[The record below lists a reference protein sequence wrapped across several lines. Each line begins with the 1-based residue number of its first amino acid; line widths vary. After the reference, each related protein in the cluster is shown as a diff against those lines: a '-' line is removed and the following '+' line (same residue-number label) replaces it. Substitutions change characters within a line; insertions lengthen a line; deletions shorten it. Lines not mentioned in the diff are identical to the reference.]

1 MAIIESYCFDVFFI
15 RIVSL
20 YIIFKNREI
29 SIKIEELSIKI
40 FEFCGV
46 NFNLRKLMTINC
58 KGNLI
63 DLSQPKVMGI
73 LNLTPDSFYDGG
85 KYKNTDEVV
94 HQVEKMLNDGATFID
109 VGAYSS
115 KPNAAFIS
123 EEEEISRLLP
133 IVDLLIDKFPDILLS
148 VDTFRSQIAKK
159 TVEAGVAMVND
170 ISAGKLDEK
179 MIETVAKLQVPY
191 IMMHMKGNPQT
202 MQSQANYEDVV
213 KEMIYYFS
221 ERISIARS
229 FGLNDIIIDPGF
241 GFAKTLEQNYEV
253 LQKLEL
259 FSMLELPLL
268 ARISRKSMIYKTL
281 ENSPEEALN
290 GTTVLN
296 TISLQKGAK
305 ILRVHDVKEAMEC
318 VTLFNK
324 MNK

>member
-1 MAIIESYCFDVFFI
+1 
-15 RIVSL
+15 
-20 YIIFKNREI
+20 
-29 SIKIEELSIKI
+29 
-40 FEFCGV
+40 
-46 NFNLRKLMTINC
+46 
-58 KGNLI
+58 
-63 DLSQPKVMGI
+63 MGI
-73 LNLTPDSFYDGG
+73 LNLTPNSFYDGG
-85 KYKNTDEVV
+85 KYKNVADVFN
-94 HQVEKMLNDGATFID
+94 QVEKMLHDGATFID
-109 VGAYSS
+109 IGAYSS
-115 KPNAAFIS
+115 KPNAEFVS
-123 EEEEISRLLP
+123 ESEEISRLLP
-133 IVDLLIDKFPDILLS
+133 IVNLLLEKFPNILIS
-148 VDTFRSQIAKK
+148 VDTFRSEVAKK
-159 TVEAGVAMVND
+159 TVENGAVIVND

-202 MQSQANYEDVV
+202 MQSLAKYEDIT

-221 ERISIARS
+221 ERINVARS

-253 LQKLEL
+253 LQKLDL

-268 ARISRKSMIYKTL
+268 AGVSRKSMIYKTL

-296 TISLQKGAK
+296 TIALQKGAK

-324 MNK
+324 LN